1 MKAKSIIVVAVS
13 VVAVGTVFLLLR
25 KKIKVNHMLDDV
37 ADEGYETAQDILYP
51 LSSYRRKGG
60 SYLPA

>member
-1 MKAKSIIVVAVS
+1 MKTKNVIVFAVS

-51 LSSYRRKGG
+51 QSNYRRKGG